1 MSINGDKNMR
11 LSEAEQII
19 KLVNENLPDD
29 ALIYLSNPFL
39 KADVLHENGF
49 ELVFDKFNAT
59 ISDFKLAQHYYAV
72 LVDQIKKA

>member
-1 MSINGDKNMR
+1 MK
-11 LSEAEQII
+11 LTEAEQIMQ
-19 KLVNENLPDD
+19 LVDDNLPDD
-29 ALIYLSNPFL
+29 ELVYVSNPFL

-72 LVDQIKKA
+72 LVDQIKKH